1 VSEPAIAGRQDLAL
15 RRLRI
20 TVAAWL
26 LAFLGFA
33 QAVTFAHA
41 CPVVASALQI
51 QAQAASMPADCPDMA
66 HHAASTRNAC
76 LSHCA
81 AGDEVTSASDIVPVP
96 VARLDALVVAL
107 ADPYAGV
114 GAPPAAP
121 PSPAAA
127 PPPRLRYARFLI

>member
-1 VSEPAIAGRQDLAL
+1 M
-15 RRLRI
+15 RRRRV

-41 CPVVASALQI
+41 CPVVANALQM

-81 AGDEVTSASDIVPVP
+81 AGDEVTSAPDMVPLP

-107 ADPYAGV
+107 ADPHAGA

-121 PSPAAA
+121 PAPAAA

>member
-1 VSEPAIAGRQDLAL
+1 L

-33 QAVTFAHA
+33 QAATFAHA
-41 CPVVASALQI
+41 CPVVADLMRR
-51 QAQAASMPADCPDMA
+51 QAQAASMPADCPDIA
-66 HHAASTRNAC
+66 HHAAATRNAC
-76 LSHCA
+76 VSHCA
-81 AGDEVTSASDIVPVP
+81 AGDEVTSSPDMVPVP

-107 ADPYAGV
+107 VDPYSCA

-127 PPPRLRYARFLI
+127 PPPRLRYVRFLI